1 MILIAGAI
9 LNITLYF
16 NKTFEFT
23 KLDQVLLGTIVVV
36 TLMLIPRYVYVRE
49 KNFVWWSP
57 IVLELIVAHILMF
70 FQMGIEK
77 LTYPKLK

>member
-1 MILIAGAI
+1 VILIAGLI

-16 NKTFEFT
+16 NKKFEFT

-36 TLMLIPRYVYVRE
+36 TLMLIPRFSFVRE
-49 KNFVWWSP
+49 KNFIWWAP
-57 IVLELIVAHILMF
+57 IVLELIIAHILMF

-77 LTYPKLK
+77 LTYAS

>member
-1 MILIAGAI
+1 LIAGLI

-16 NKTFEFT
+16 NKKFEIT

-36 TLMLIPRYVYVRE
+36 TLMLIPRYSYVRE
-49 KNFVWWSP
+49 KGFIWWSP

-70 FQMGIEK
+70 FQMGIEY
-77 LTYPKLK
+77 LTYNTQK